1 LETRLFVD
9 NLPPGMSEEA
19 LQAMFAGN
27 GCQVLRV
34 SIMTD
39 RRTGQSHGYGFVEM
53 ASAADT
59 ERAIHA
65 LHGLVVRGQSL
76 HVSKARPRV
85 QR

>member
-1 LETRLFVD
+1 LEARLFVD
-9 NLPPGMSEEA
+9 NLPAGMSEDA

-27 GCQVLRV
+27 GRQVLRV

-53 ASAADT
+53 ASSADA
-59 ERAIHA
+59 ERAIDA
-65 LHGLVVRGQSL
+65 LHGLVVRGQVL
-76 HVSKARPRV
+76 HVSQARPRV